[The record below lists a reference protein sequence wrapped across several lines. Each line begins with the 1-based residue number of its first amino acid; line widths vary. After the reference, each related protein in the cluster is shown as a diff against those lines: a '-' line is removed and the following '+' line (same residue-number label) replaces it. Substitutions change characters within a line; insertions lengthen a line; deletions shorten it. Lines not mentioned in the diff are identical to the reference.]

1 MSTNRG
7 TSQRASQLNRRLFL
21 VSTLL
26 FICAVSRPL
35 FAQTTEVLAT
45 GPDQRTGIPFLSAN
59 VIPYLHVSYQ
69 AAPKPGTPVD
79 VSGTASGI
87 GVQILYTK
95 RPIVPYPDWKSA
107 PCSTLGALMVQENPL
122 VYYLSDRSGWSLF
135 MVFPKNYQGPCAFAS
150 AFLARFQ
157 YFLGITRNSAFS
169 SFPALLQIP

>member
-1 MSTNRG
+1 
-7 TSQRASQLNRRLFL
+7 LNSRLFL

-26 FICAVSRPL
+26 LVCALPKPL

-69 AAPKPGTPVD
+69 TAHTPNAPVD

-87 GVQILYTK
+87 GVQILYTA
-95 RPIVPYPDWKSA
+95 RQIVPYPGWKPA
-107 PCSTLGALMVQENPL
+107 PCGTLGALTVQENPL
-122 VYYLSDRSGWSLF
+122 VYYLSDQSGWSLF
-135 MVFPKNYQGPCAFAS
+135 MVFPKNYQGTCAFAS